1 MVVNARLR
9 GFCLMG
15 ELTYIEMMREILV
28 RCPDHMDPIV
38 PEFDFCGI
46 NFKWK

>member
-1 MVVNARLR
+1 
-9 GFCLMG
+9 MG

-28 RCPDHMDPIV
+28 GCPHRMDPIV